1 MRMLTV
7 VRAVAWFGVAIT
19 FWSNNV
25 LWGNDIDTG
34 VGPPGQWQRQVV
46 GAGCLALIA
55 AFALSVSGRRGNP
68 PSWIAR
74 GVAVASSLGVL
85 LIGYLLRRD
94 ALGGFPHL
102 IEGPGWTW
110 MFAGGGFVLAA
121 SVMALGL
128 TPAETKSPAKSGGK
142 PGGSGKNRGKRKR

>member
-7 VRAVAWFGVAIT
+7 ARAIAWFGVVVT
-19 FWSNNV
+19 FWANNV

-55 AFALSVSGRRGNP
+55 AIALSASGRRGNP
-68 PSWIAR
+68 PSWLAR
-74 GVAVASSLGVL
+74 GIATASSLGIL
-85 LIGYLLRRD
+85 LLAYLLRRD

-110 MFAGGGFVLAA
+110 MFAGGGFVLAG

-128 TPAETKSPAKSGGK
+128 KPAPAAKPSGAGK
-142 PGGSGKNRGKRKR
+142 KRGKRKR